1 MFRVNEELESLF
13 FVVYSR
19 KLEFKLYFLKYDL
32 FKCCMFGK
40 TKVICLTSVI

>member
-1 MFRVNEELESLF
+1 MIRINEELESLF
-13 FVVYSR
+13 FTVCSG

-40 TKVICLTSVI
+40 TKVVYCCQ